1 MVSIDS
7 IGVGRGLPII
17 QMGFKIFSPINGMGK
32 KLVGML
38 ITGIQPAVA
47 KHPCCFFLSSI
58 EENSLGKGH
67 GGRIDAFWFNS
78 SLFS

>member
-1 MVSIDS
+1 
-7 IGVGRGLPII
+7 
-17 QMGFKIFSPINGMGK
+17 MGFKIFSPINGMGK

-47 KHPCCFFLSSI
+47 KHPCCFLSSI

-67 GGRIDAFWFNS
+67 EGRIDDILVQFQ
-78 SLFS
+78 SL